1 MKKLLTLALTSI
13 LVVSLTACQ
22 SNDKGQVSENTF
34 KCDTLNVYNWGEY
47 IGETVI
53 QDFED
58 KFNVKVN
65 YSLFD
70 SNEALY
76 TQLLGGSA
84 YDILVPS
91 EYMIERLRD
100 EDLLQPLDLNLVPN
114 ISNLSNGLK
123 GLAYD
128 PNNEY
133 SVPYFWGNVGIVYNT
148 KTIDSKKV
156 EELGY
161 SIFLDESI
169 KDKAF
174 IYDSERDSFMMA
186 FKALGYSMNTTS
198 EKEIQEAYEWLLKM
212 DETINPYYVTDEVID
227 GMITEQKDIAVA
239 YSGQASVILD
249 ENPDMEFF
257 LPNEGTNY
265 WTDGLVI
272 PKDSQCSDLAHA
284 FINEML
290 SYDVAYQNSEYVGYP
305 SNNQQVLDEL
315 SSEGGYYEGN
325 SAYLPETD
333 VDNSNHEYF
342 IHNETLIKQLS
353 ELWINVKSK

>member
-1 MKKLLTLALTSI
+1 MKKNLLVI
-13 LVVSLTACQ
+13 LSSLLLVSLTACGD
-22 SNDKGQVSENTF
+22 SNKPTVESQFT
-34 KCDTLNVYNWGEY
+34 CDTLNVYNWGEY
-47 IGETVI
+47 IGETVL

-58 KFNVKVN
+58 KYGVKVN

-70 SNEALY
+70 SNEILY
-76 TQLLGGSA
+76 TQLQGGNS

-100 EDLLQPLDLNLVPN
+100 EDLLQPLDLSLIPN
-114 ISNLSNGLK
+114 ISNLATGLK

-133 SVPYFWGNVGIVYNT
+133 SIPYFWGNVGIVYNT
-148 KTIDSKKV
+148 ETIDKAMV

-161 SIFLDESI
+161 SIFLDESM
-169 KDKAF
+169 KDRVY

-198 EKEIQEAYEWLLKM
+198 EKEIQEAYQWLLKM

-227 GMITEQKDIAVA
+227 GMITEQKDIGVA

-249 ENPDMEFF
+249 ENPKMEFY
-257 LPNEGTNY
+257 LPKEGTNY

-272 PKDSQCSDLAHA
+272 PKNSKCADLAHA

-290 SYDVAYQNSEYVGYP
+290 DYDVAYQNSEYVGYP
-305 SNNQQVLDEL
+305 SNNQQVIDEL
-315 SSEGGYYEGN
+315 SGEGGYYYGN
-325 SAYLPETD
+325 SAYLPETN
-333 VDNSNHEYF
+333 VDNEKHEYF
-342 IHNETLIKQLS
+342 IHNDTLIKELS
-353 ELWINVKSK
+353 ELWVNVKSK